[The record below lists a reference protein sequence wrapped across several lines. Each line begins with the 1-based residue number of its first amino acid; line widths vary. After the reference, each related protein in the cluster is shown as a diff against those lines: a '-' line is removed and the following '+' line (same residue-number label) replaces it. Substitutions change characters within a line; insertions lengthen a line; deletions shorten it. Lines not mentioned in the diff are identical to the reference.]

1 MQYIYENKEKLK
13 ELQTLNGKCAIVQN
27 KDGVY
32 QKVYLDNDNFL
43 ADRFHRKIKSEME
56 WFEKIIRHS
65 PTVGS
70 FYENLLRTT
79 LKEFAPVNNCIGTG
93 FVFDSTRKKHGK
105 QIDVLVYDDSDR
117 SVIYRCDE
125 FVVIHPSSVIS
136 TIEVKKTL
144 NSTILKEVVKNS
156 FYNNLGQEPLNFNK
170 VQSLKIFSYKL
181 QCQKQTICKAL
192 VSALEDCIESLR
204 VSCDGVNGL
213 LPITYCSLPSLY
225 FLDEPFYITTNLV
238 KNEDG
243 SFSIAINIHDTEGSG
258 SIGALLESAIQEN
271 KQKVLEHEKSF
282 LQNVLRRAPET
293 IKIKGNICLV
303 DNVSYR
309 DFINAF
315 PEHKKALSILE
326 FNGFKPISLMLPKGT
341 DLSMY
346 ANPNSFFASVKATY
360 EMYKYDANSPETI
373 FVAAAT
379 FNQAFKTGSI
389 VAPI

>member
-1 MQYIYENKEKLK
+1 MQYIYENEEKLND
-13 ELQTLNGKCAIVQN
+13 LQTPNGTSVVIQDG
-27 KDGVY
+27 DGVY
-32 QKVYLDNDNFL
+32 QKVYLDDDNFL
-43 ADRFHRKIKSEME
+43 ANRFHRKIKSEME

-79 LKEFAPVNNCIGTG
+79 LKEFAPANNCIGTG

-144 NSTILKEVVKNS
+144 NSTVLRDVVKS
-156 FYNNLGQEPLNFNK
+156 TFYNNLGQEPSSLNK
-170 VQSLKIFSYKL
+170 VQSIKIFSYKL
-181 QCQKQTICKAL
+181 QCKKETICKAL

-204 VSCDGVNGL
+204 VSCDGVNGH

-225 FLDEPFYITTNLV
+225 FLDEPFYITSNLI

-243 SFSIAINIHDTEGSG
+243 SFSIVTNIHETKGSG

-271 KQKVLEHEKSF
+271 KHKVLEHEKNF
-282 LQNVLRRAPET
+282 LQNVLRRPPET
-293 IKIKGNICLV
+293 IDVKGDICLI
-303 DNVSYR
+303 DYMSYR

-315 PEHKKALSILE
+315 PKHRKALSVLE
-326 FNGFKPISLMLPKGT
+326 LDGFKPTSLMIPKGE
-341 DLSMY
+341 DLSTY
-346 ANPNSFFASVKATY
+346 ANPNAFFDSARATF
-360 EMYKYDANSPETI
+360 EMYKYDADAPETK
-373 FVAAAT
+373 FLAASS
-379 FNQAFKTGSI
+379 FKI
-389 VAPI
+389 

>member
-1 MQYIYENKEKLK
+1 MHYISEDNDKLK
-13 ELQTLNGKCAIVQN
+13 DLQTPNGACAIIQDG
-27 KDGVY
+27 DGVY
-32 QKVYLDNDNFL
+32 QKVYLDDDNFL

-144 NSTILKEVVKNS
+144 NSTVLKEVVKS
-156 FYNNLGQEPLNFNK
+156 TFYNNLGQAPLNFNK
-170 VQSLKIFSYKL
+170 VQSMKIFSYKL
-181 QCQKQTICKAL
+181 QCRRETICKAL
-192 VSALEDCIESLR
+192 VSALEDCIESLK
-204 VSCDGVNGL
+204 VSCDGRNGR

-238 KNEDG
+238 ENED
-243 SFSIAINIHDTEGSG
+243 STFSIVANVHGTKGSG

-271 KQKVLEHEKSF
+271 KRKVLEHEKSY
-282 LQNVLRRAPET
+282 LQNVLRKAPET
-293 IKIKGNICLV
+293 IEIKGNISLV
-303 DNVSYR
+303 DLVSYR

-315 PEHKKALSILE
+315 PEHREALSALE
-326 FNGFKPISLMLPKGT
+326 LNGFKPTSLMLPKGT
-341 DLSMY
+341 DLSKY
-346 ANPNSFFASVKATY
+346 TDPNTFFASVRASF
-360 EMYKYDANSPETI
+360 EMYKYDADSPETTL
-373 FVAAAT
+373 VAAE
-379 FNQAFKTGSI
+379 NFKI
-389 VAPI
+389 